1 MPPADLLNLDI
12 VSLLW
17 IVLRTFVVY
26 VVLIG
31 GLRLFGKR
39 ELGQMTPFDL
49 VVILT
54 VSNAVQNAMIG
65 IDSSLTGATVSV
77 ATLLF
82 TNWLFNQL
90 GFRSPAV
97 RKLFLGQPRLLMHEG
112 NVLEGNLR
120 REGLDE
126 DDLLE
131 AVREHGFDKLSD
143 IGEAMLELDGTISI
157 IPTKT
162 PVLRS
167 KNRRAHVH
175 R

>member
-1 MPPADLLNLDI
+1 
-12 VSLLW
+12 
-17 IVLRTFVVY
+17 
-26 VVLIG
+26 
-31 GLRLFGKR
+31 
-39 ELGQMTPFDL
+39 
-49 VVILT
+49 
-54 VSNAVQNAMIG
+54 
-65 IDSSLTGATVSV
+65 
-77 ATLLF
+77 
-82 TNWLFNQL
+82 
-90 GFRSPAV
+90 
-97 RKLFLGQPRLLMHEG
+97 MHEG
-112 NVLEGNLR
+112 NVLDGNLR

-167 KNRRAHVH
+167 KNRRTHVH